1 MKIREQKTFDECW
14 VQWVG
19 SLVRIEAEYMCFF
32 KIPEQKCADKIENKI
47 TAQEIKVLDLTQQL
61 SEDIELI
68 DGEVYFKVE
77 ISTPANDMYIIVEK
91 AFAEYRKEMGIVEF
105 AMGAIDS
112 LENDMLVYDKFFL
125 KLFV

>member
-1 MKIREQKTFDECW
+1 MIAVIRHLQRFFENKREQKTFDECW

-68 DGEVYFKVE
+68 GGMRF
-77 ISTPANDMYIIVEK
+77 ISK
-91 AFAEYRKEMGIVEF
+91 
-105 AMGAIDS
+105 
-112 LENDMLVYDKFFL
+112 L
-125 KLFV
+125 KLALLQTICILLLRRHLLNTEKKWELWSLQWEL